1 MSDDRIS
8 EDIAENEPFLSRWSR
23 RKQEARMPEDTDPAV
38 MPVPDPE
45 QAQAQAQEQKP
56 LLTDDDMPSI
66 ESLDEHS
73 DYSGFLSPKV
83 SEVLRQQA
91 LQKLF
96 RSAAFNVCDGLDD
109 YAEDFTRFEKL
120 GDVMTAELRHRLRQE
135 AKRMAERA
143 ESESPEE
150 KGEESATEAQR
161 PAELQLADRDSDDSV
176 VRQQADLPTQQ
187 IDNDED
193 KTAS

>member
-1 MSDDRIS
+1 MSDDRVS
-8 EDIAENEPFLSRWSR
+8 EDVSEHEPFLSRWSR
-23 RKQEARMPEDTDPAV
+23 RKQEAKIPEAMSPA
-38 MPVPDPE
+38 PVAVPE
-45 QAQAQAQEQKP
+45 EDQEQEP

-109 YAEDFTRFEKL
+109 YAEDFTNFEKL
-120 GDVMTAELRHRLRQE
+120 GDVITAELRHRLRQE
-135 AKRMAERA
+135 AKRAAEKAEAERPEPEAVAQESQRAA
-143 ESESPEE
+143 ELPKQDADSR
-150 KGEESATEAQR
+150 EANTGLQGNL
-161 PAELQLADRDSDDSV
+161 PAE
-176 VRQQADLPTQQ
+176 Q

-193 KTAS
+193 ETAS